1 MQTGGCTPWFQ
12 VFIDNV
18 KVFDYKKAVG
28 GAKGLVKWRKGD
40 LYADMDCTGFDIR
53 LANNIKFQFCH
64 ESSAVSKATGMSSTV
79 KMCHLWFHTG
89 FISRNYLVFTKGVI
103 DKASKDKKGHYHPA
117 FAIEFYMHRV
127 AAPPSPPLDDSS
139 SSGGGG
145 AVVGGEGGASSEA
158 IMVGT
163 PRKGVSSGGST
174 GTPARSPVNSMASA
188 RSPVHSRTQEV

>member
-1 MQTGGCTPWFQ
+1 M
-12 VFIDNV
+12 
-18 KVFDYKKAVG
+18 FDYKKAVG
-28 GAKGLVKWRKGD
+28 GSKGLVKWRKGD

-103 DKASKDKKGHYHPA
+103 DKASKDKKGHFHPA

-139 SSGGGG
+139 AAATGLSLE
-145 AVVGGEGGASSEA
+145 EGP
-158 IMVGT
+158 GT
-163 PRKGVSSGGST
+163 PRKGVHSGSSTGST
-174 GTPARSPVNSMASA
+174 HPGARSPVNSLVPA
-188 RSPVHSRTQEV
+188 RSPVHSKTQDV